1 MPKTFVSAVSGGV
14 KTDSVNPRTQGES
27 KGSAEGYG
35 MVPHQRLEFTA
46 RSITAYVA
54 VDHEQIQSY
63 GLGHSLGRSCWRP
76 SSRLNSPTSSA
87 VVRCDCA
94 LRATWRSPTVPTT
107 RSAGIPEPTD
117 AAERVAAA
125 ITAAG
130 DLLGPVAEVVWAR
143 ATSGTRAKA

>member
-1 MPKTFVSAVSGGV
+1 
-14 KTDSVNPRTQGES
+14 
-27 KGSAEGYG
+27 

-63 GLGHSLGRSCWRP
+63 GLGIAGTELLEAIVAFELSNLFRGGPLRLRTACDLEVVDGADDSLG
-76 SSRLNSPTSSA
+76 
-87 VVRCDCA
+87 
-94 LRATWRSPTVPTT
+94 
-107 RSAGIPEPTD
+107 GIPETTE

-130 DLLGPVAEVVWAR
+130 DLLGPLTEVVWAR
-143 ATSGTRAKA
+143 ETSGTKAKA